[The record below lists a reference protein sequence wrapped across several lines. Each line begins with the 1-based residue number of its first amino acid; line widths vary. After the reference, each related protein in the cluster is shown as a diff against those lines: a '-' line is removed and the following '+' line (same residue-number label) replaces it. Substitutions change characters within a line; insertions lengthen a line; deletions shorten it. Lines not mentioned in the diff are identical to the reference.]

1 MLGGRVKQSLSSA
14 EGIEMPENSA
24 NQRDVTTASGTMD
37 IFPHP
42 FKPYV
47 QGYHLDLLL
56 ALNISTAKVLEI
68 ALDL

>member
-14 EGIEMPENSA
+14 EGIEMPENGA
-24 NQRDVTTASGTMD
+24 NQRDVTTASGAMG
-37 IFPHP
+37 IFQHP

-47 QGYHLDLLL
+47 RGYHLDLLL
-56 ALNISTAKVLEI
+56 ALNISTAKALEI